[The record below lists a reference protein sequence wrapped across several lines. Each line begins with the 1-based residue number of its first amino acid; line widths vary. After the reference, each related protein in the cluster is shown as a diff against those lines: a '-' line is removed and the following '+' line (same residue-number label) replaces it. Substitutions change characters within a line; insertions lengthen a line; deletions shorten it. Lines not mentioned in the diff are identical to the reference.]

1 MKKMLGIIGA
11 PDTIR
16 TCDLCLRRATVTR
29 PVAEKTFLESV
40 LTLFGEPKFGGA
52 DFLSDRLW
60 RKAAIQ

>member
-1 MKKMLGIIGA
+1 
-11 PDTIR
+11 
-16 TCDLCLRRATVTR
+16 
-29 PVAEKTFLESV
+29 V